1 MINAWAFRSID
12 YINISRFSPSESAD
26 YDDILSLHGI
36 LETLQAFS
44 KLRSLTLSDIDFDL
58 SNGSV
63 HIFPL
68 SPLSSLTFEDLI
80 VDTLQEFFDATSVH
94 TESITITRCS
104 VDTFT
109 NMSCI
114 QLTLGE
120 IPAEEDLAEFLEFWH
135 GKGLH
140 LYSCPSFDDR
150 VLDTMGKANPP

>member
-1 MINAWAFRSID
+1 MMAAITHLIHSNTGHFCFLFSKPLSLMHVTSGILARLMLGPSGVLIT
-12 YINISRFSPSESAD
+12 SRFRAFHHQSAD

-80 VDTLQEFFDATSVH
+80 VNTLQEFFDATSV
-94 TESITITRCS
+94 
-104 VDTFT
+104 
-109 NMSCI
+109 
-114 QLTLGE
+114 Q
-120 IPAEEDLAEFLEFWH
+120 
-135 GKGLH
+135 
-140 LYSCPSFDDR
+140 
-150 VLDTMGKANPP
+150 